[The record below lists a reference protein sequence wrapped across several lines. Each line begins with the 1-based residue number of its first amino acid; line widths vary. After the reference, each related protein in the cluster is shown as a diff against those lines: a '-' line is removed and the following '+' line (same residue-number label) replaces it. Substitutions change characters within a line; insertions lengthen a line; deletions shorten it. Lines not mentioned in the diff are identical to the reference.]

1 MRFGVLGPL
10 EVWTAD
16 GTSVRIPELKV
27 RALLAD
33 LLVNYGRPV
42 AADRLVDDLWGDRL
56 PANPGGVLRSKM
68 SQLRRALDDAEP
80 GARDLVTHSPAGYAL
95 VVGDDAVDAGQFAGL
110 VDRARRAGSTRDRM
124 ALLADALAL
133 WRGPALADF
142 PDEPFVRPAAA
153 RWAEARLTAQEE
165 WAEAALEL
173 GRHADVLT
181 ELTDL
186 VGRHPL
192 RERFRAARMRALYR
206 CGRQA
211 EALDEFRAFGERMRD
226 ELGLDPG
233 PELVAL
239 HQAVLRQDPALAAP
253 ATGPAPVELER
264 GNLPAP
270 LTGLI
275 GRDEAVAGTARL
287 LEDGRLVT
295 LTGPGGVGKTRLAV
309 AVAARIASG
318 FPAGAWMVELTTV
331 PRPAGADRATSAVAD
346 AVTSTLGLRDDGR
359 TGGARGADRLVAA
372 LRGRRLLLVLDN
384 CEHVVAEVAELG
396 RRLLAACPGLR
407 ILATSREPLEVPGE
421 RLVRVPP
428 LAPPEAG
435 TATVAELRRSSA
447 AELFLAR
454 AAAAEPGF
462 ALTDGNAAA
471 VALVCRRLDGIPL
484 ALELA
489 ATRVRTMGVAELA
502 ARLDD
507 RFRLLAAG
515 RRGGPV
521 HHTTLRA
528 MIDWSWDLIG
538 APERAVLRR
547 LSVFADGCALPA
559 AEQVCADPPGAGGIA
574 RPDVPYLLA
583 RLVDCS
589 LVTLAENADGARY
602 RMLESVA
609 AYCAE
614 QLAESGEQDAVT
626 LRHGACYAAF
636 AEEADQHLRGPAQRG
651 WLRRL
656 DAEQANL
663 RAALAGATRRGD
675 AALALRLASAGAW
688 YWMLRGQ
695 LGEGRRALAEAAAVP
710 GEAPAG
716 RRALALLWEA
726 GMAALGGDDPHDLLR
741 RAEAEGHAGADP
753 HAVAR
758 ARWLLASALPEDVTA
773 RPGEGRLDGVLSDFR
788 SLGDRWGAA
797 AALSSLA
804 WTALLRGDVAA
815 LRRDAQRSLDDFRDL
830 GDHWGVL
837 QATNPLAALARMT
850 GDTAGAERLHR
861 NALHIARELGLW
873 PEVSYQLNELGRI
886 ALDNGDHAAADD
898 LHAQARRLAEE
909 QSNLALEQFADLG
922 LAVSARRQGR
932 GTDAER
938 LLHPWLEWNR
948 QAGWHAGVAAVCA
961 ELGFVAEHRGAAGD
975 ALDRHREGCA
985 AARASGDPRAVALA
999 LEGLAGAHRLA
1010 GDPVRAARL
1019 LGAAGA
1025 ARDSAGLPSPEAA
1038 RYDAR
1043 RVATC
1048 LAADLGEA
1056 RLAAERAAGAA
1067 ASLDDL
1073 LRDEPAPAAPR
1084 PADRPLAR
1092 R

>member
-1 MRFGVLGPL
+1 MRFGMLGPL
-10 EVWTAD
+10 EVWTA
-16 GTSVRIPELKV
+16 GGKPVRIPELKV

-33 LLVNYGRPV
+33 LLVHDGRPV
-42 AADRLVDDLWGDRL
+42 AAHRLIDDLWGDRL
-56 PANPGGVLRSKM
+56 PANPASVLRSKM

-95 VVGDDAVDAGQFAGL
+95 TVGDDAVDVGL
-110 VDRARRAGSTRDRM
+110 FTELVGRARRAVHPRDRM
-124 ALLADALAL
+124 ALLTDALAL

-142 PDEPFVRPAAA
+142 PDEAFVRPAVM
-153 RWAEARLTAQEE
+153 RWSEARLIAQEE
-165 WAEAALEL
+165 WAETALDL
-173 GRHADVLT
+173 GRHADVLAD
-181 ELTDL
+181 LGDL
-186 VGRHPL
+186 VERHPL

-211 EALDEFRAFGERMRD
+211 EALDEFRVFGESMRD

-239 HQAVLRQDPALAAP
+239 HRALLRQDPAL
-253 ATGPAPVELER
+253 TGPATTPAPIEPER

-275 GRDEAVAGTARL
+275 GRDAAVADAARL
-287 LEDGRLVT
+287 LDAGRLVT

-309 AVAARIASG
+309 AVAARIAPG
-318 FPAGAWMVELTTV
+318 LPAGVWMVEFTTV
-331 PRPAGADRATSAVAD
+331 PRPAGGGRAPSAVID
-346 AVTSTLGLRDDGR
+346 AVAGTLGLRDDGR
-359 TGGARGADRLVAA
+359 SGSACGVDRLVAA

-384 CEHVVAEVAELG
+384 CEHVVEDVAELG
-396 RRLLAACPGLR
+396 RELLDACPDLR
-407 ILATSREPLEVPGE
+407 ILATSRESLGVPGE
-421 RLVRVPP
+421 VLVLVPP

-454 AAAAEPGF
+454 ATASEPGF
-462 ALTDGNAAA
+462 APDDENAAA
-471 VALVCRRLDGIPL
+471 VATVCRRLDGIPL

-489 ATRVRTMGVAELA
+489 ATRVRTMGITELA

-507 RFRLLAAG
+507 RFRLLAAH
-515 RRGGPV
+515 RRGGPA
-521 HHTTLRA
+521 HHATLRT

-538 APERAVLRR
+538 ADERALLRR
-547 LSVFADGCALPA
+547 LSVFTDGCALSS
-559 AEQVCADPPGAGGIA
+559 AEEVCADLPAAGGVSRA
-574 RPDVPYLLA
+574 DVAYLLG

-589 LVTLAENADGARY
+589 LVTLVENADGVRY
-602 RMLESVA
+602 RMLESVG

-614 QLAESGEQDAVT
+614 RLRESGEDEAVR
-626 LRHGACYAAF
+626 LRHGTCHAGL
-636 AEEADQHLRGPAQRG
+636 AEEADQNLRGPVQRR

-663 RAALAGATRRGD
+663 RAALAAAIQRGD
-675 AALALRLASAGAW
+675 AVLALRLACACAW
-688 YWMLRGQ
+688 YWVLRGH
-695 LGEGRRALAEAAAVP
+695 LGEGRRALAAAAAVP

-726 GMAALGGDDPHDLLR
+726 GMAALGGDDPHDLLC
-741 RAEAEGHAGADP
+741 RAEAEGQAGADP

-773 RPGEGRLDGVLSDFR
+773 RPGDGRLDGVLSDFR

-815 LRRDAQRSLDDFRDL
+815 LRRDAERSLEEFRDL

-850 GDTAGAERLHR
+850 GDSGRAARLHR
-861 NALHIARELGLW
+861 DALRIARELGLW

-886 ALDNGDHAAADD
+886 ALDAGDHAAAGD
-898 LHAQARRLAEE
+898 LHAQARRMAEE

-922 LAVSARRQGR
+922 LAITARRQSR
-932 GTDAER
+932 WDAAEQ

-948 QAGWHAGVAAVCA
+948 QAGWHAGVAAVGA
-961 ELGFVAEHRGAAGD
+961 ELGFVAEQRGAADD
-975 ALDRHREGCA
+975 ALHRHREGFA
-985 AARASGDPRAVALA
+985 AARDSGDPRAVALA
-999 LEGLAGAHRLA
+999 LEGLAGAYRLA

-1019 LGAAGA
+1019 LGAADA
-1025 ARDSAGLPSPEAA
+1025 ARDAAGLPSP
-1038 RYDAR
+1038 DADRHDSR
-1043 RVATC
+1043 RIAGL
-1048 LAADLGEA
+1048 LAADLGPA
-1056 RLAAERAAGAA
+1056 QLVAERAAGAGA
-1067 ASLDDL
+1067 PLDDL
-1073 LRDEPAPAAPR
+1073 LRD
-1084 PADRPLAR
+1084 DRSMAR